1 MLSDWK
7 AQNTDL
13 IFDEKYNTV
22 VGRNGTG
29 KTNLMRAWFWLLSG
43 YTDPLLPKNS
53 ELYDNRVE
61 LSEKTPLASVKAYLS
76 IDGEE
81 CTIEKR
87 AEAKFTRRKGTG
99 VYEKAPSDN
108 YTIFIDDIETSVTDW
123 RAFCTRNFCDYDRM
137 TFCLHGK
144 FFAQL
149 AEENKDKARAL
160 LEQIVGTVSDS
171 ELKGDYSEILPKLKT
186 LSISELINQ
195 TQNTLKPLKTRLNE
209 IPAIVERDQTDLAEY
224 NQTDFE
230 AISNQMDEVRG
241 KITDIDNDMLAASD
255 AIKPLVE
262 KRRKQIEDKMTAERN
277 LAEAKKRYCDD
288 IYTGAQDLRAKLN
301 RIDAENRDIEA
312 ANIRGRNRIINLET
326 EINAS
331 KADFNRLSRRREELI
346 KERDE
351 VVARVFVPSACAY
364 CGQEL
369 PIEKQEEM
377 RDKFNTQKNA
387 DLTRVVTEGKSV
399 RARMDKLQEDIE
411 KLEAEKAQGFSEQ
424 PLLSKEEAQKALD
437 AYYAEHPDFEQTDEY
452 ARLKAIVDKC
462 VIDEE
467 QKADNTALLE
477 KKRGLLSQLEELN
490 QNYGLKAKR
499 DALEKE
505 INDLE
510 EEKKEVGLKA
520 IHQEKILHQIDEY
533 IRERA
538 DIVSQRVNST
548 FSFTKIMMQR
558 RQKDGTLV
566 DDCILCQSNETKY
579 NTSNGAAQAMIEA
592 EVQRFFCQSYGVNM
606 PLWIDESNTI
616 NEDNMPIN
624 EDGQTILIRCS
635 EDKALRVIMKK

>member
-262 KRRKQIEDKMTAERN
+262 KRRKQIEDKMAAERN

-377 RDKFNTQKNA
+377 RDKFNTQKNT

-399 RARMDKLQEDIE
+399 RARMGKLQEDIE

-452 ARLKAIVDKC
+452 AHLKAIVDKC

-520 IHQEKILHQIDEY
+520 IYQEKILRQIDEY

-538 DIVSQRVNST
+538 DIVSQRVNSS
-548 FSFTKIMMQR
+548 FRFTKITMQR

-566 DDCILCQSNETKY
+566 DDCILCQYNDTKY

-616 NEDNMPIN
+616 NEDNMPVN

-635 EDKALRVIMKK
+635 DDKALRVIMKK